1 MRLLS
6 KNIYKFNQI
15 TVHNDDAL
23 KIDNNEKVAKKIE
36 YLEGL
41 MLKEAKSEDDT
52 DTLDGFSSGLN
63 AGQVDALLTDD
74 EGGSVIKAAQPED
87 TEGKDTGEF
96 LMVAS
101 AQVKEMLEEARSE
114 AEDIKSE
121 VLAQAQQESEEL
133 KQRAFEEGKARG
145 YDAGYNE
152 GVVKIEAQRKM
163 LEEERIS
170 LEKDYQE
177 LVKALEPRFIENLT
191 DIYEKIFKVDL
202 AKERDIIVHLISA
215 AMHKID
221 GSSNYLI
228 HVSKEDYSYVSMKKE
243 ELLASAVSPS
253 ASVEIVEDVTLCPNE
268 CMIETDGGI
277 FDCGLG
283 TQLEELSQKLR
294 LLSYTKE

>member
-1 MRLLS
+1 MSR
-6 KNIYKFNQI
+6 NIYKFNQI
-15 TVHNDDAL
+15 TVQNDDAL
-23 KIDNNEKVAKKIE
+23 MIDNNEKVAKKIE

-41 MLKEAKSEDDT
+41 MLTVAGSERGT

-74 EGGSVIKAAQPED
+74 ESGSVIKAAQPENA
-87 TEGKDTGEF
+87 EGEDTGAV
-96 LMVAS
+96 LQAVS
-101 AQVKEMLEEARSE
+101 AQVQEMLDKARSE
-114 AEDIKSE
+114 AEEIKSE
-121 VLAQAQQESEEL
+121 VLARAQQESEEL
-133 KQRAFEEGKARG
+133 KQRAFEEGKVKG
-145 YDAGYNE
+145 YDDGYNE
-152 GVVKIEAQRKM
+152 GVAKIEAQRKK
-163 LEEERIS
+163 LEEERVS

-177 LVKALEPRFIENLT
+177 LVKALEPRFIESLT

-202 AKERDIIVHLISA
+202 AKEQDIIVHLIST
-215 AMHKID
+215 AMHKIE

-243 ELLASAVSPS
+243 ELLASAVYSG
-253 ASVEIVEDVTLCPNE
+253 ASVEIVEDITLCSNE

-294 LLSYTKE
+294 LLSYAKE